1 MTLQVHQLAGC
12 APTPLAHYLK
22 ALAVLRLVAEQ
33 KDASARGFWKN
44 DAFHLA
50 TILDRNELARFF
62 LNEYVPTPLVAP
74 WNGGSGFYPKDNKS
88 GFEPMSR
95 ADAPRLADYRRAIA
109 LARELVGDRDKRPDG
124 DDKVEMIRRARASWS
139 GSLLDWLGAALVL
152 TEGKR
157 PLQYPALL
165 GTGGNDG
172 RLDFTNNQMQRLV
185 ELFDVDSGAPLSGS
199 DELLDA
205 ALFGTITHGLESFSV
220 GQFYPGA
227 AGGANASGGFSG
239 GSLVNSWDFVLMLEG
254 AVTLE
259 VAAVRRL
266 DAHGLAQAAA
276 PFAVQSQAEGY
287 ASAAPSDESARGEQW
302 MPLWE
307 RPASLADVR
316 ALFIEGRMQTGRHR
330 ARRALDA
337 ARAVSLL
344 GVSRGVTAFERFAF
358 AERNGQSNLAVPVG
372 RWPVEPQPRV
382 RLLEEIDP
390 WLGLLRSRSS
400 GNGAPASLAHA
411 ARRIESAMFNVC
423 RETRSARWAALL
435 EEIAAAE
442 DLLVARPKSAVE
454 LRLQPL
460 PRLSPEWIVAANDD
474 SPEFRLAA
482 AVASQYAPGD
492 RKRAAEQ
499 RLGPI
504 RANCLPLEPQH
515 FRRFNANAHG
525 LVQDPAVVWQG
536 RDTVVDL
543 AAIVLRR
550 ITDAGRKGHEG
561 FPLRGVVPARLDD
574 VDAFLTGQVDTRRLG
589 RLARG
594 LMALDWRNRDG
605 IEAAS
610 AWAWERAPLASS
622 ASLYALF
629 RLLYAEPGRD
639 VVLRPDPA
647 PVRLLV
653 GGRLEDAARAAL
665 ARLGALGLRPKLRHV
680 VGGQGLAHRLAA
692 AIAFPISSYDRER
705 LLARIARRTR
715 SDGAVA
721 AEVLPSPTTPKE
733 KP

>member
-1 MTLQVHQLAGC
+1 MTLHVHKLTGC

-22 ALAVLRLVAEQ
+22 GLAMLRLVAEQ
-33 KDASARGFWKN
+33 KDASARGFWKD

-50 TILDRNELARFF
+50 TVLDRKELCRFF
-62 LNEYVPTPLVAP
+62 LEEYTPTPLVAP

-88 GFEPMSR
+88 GFDPMSQAGASR
-95 ADAPRLADYRRAIA
+95 FAAYRQAIG
-109 LARELVGDRDKRPDG
+109 LARELVGDRDERPAG
-124 DDKVEMIRRARASWS
+124 DDKVDMIRRARSAWS
-139 GSLLDWLGAALVL
+139 GALLDWLGAALVL

-185 ELFDVDSGAPLSGS
+185 ELFDVDSGAPRTGS
-199 DELLDA
+199 AELLDA
-205 ALFGTITHGLESFSV
+205 ALFGGATHGLASFSV

-227 AGGANASGGFSG
+227 AGGANASSGFSG
-239 GSLVNSWDFVLMLEG
+239 GAHVNPWDFVLMLEG

-266 DAHGLAQAAA
+266 DAHGLTQAAA

-287 ASAAPSDESARGEQW
+287 ASAAPSDESPRGEQW
-302 MPLWE
+302 MPLWD

-316 ALFIEGRMQTGRHR
+316 ALFVEGRMQTGRHR
-330 ARRALDA
+330 AKRALDA

-372 RWPVEPQPRV
+372 RWPVEPRPRV
-382 RLLEEIDP
+382 RLLEEIDQ
-390 WLGLLRSRSS
+390 WVGNLRSRAN
-400 GNGAPASLAHA
+400 GNGAPASLEHA
-411 ARRIESAMFNVC
+411 VRRIDTAMFNVC
-423 RETRSARWAALL
+423 RETRPARWAGLL
-435 EEIAAAE
+435 EELGAAE

-460 PRLSPEWIVAANDD
+460 PRLSPEWVAAANDE
-474 SPEFRLAA
+474 SREFRLAV
-482 AVASQYAPGD
+482 AVASQFAPGD
-492 RKRAAEQ
+492 PKRGTDQ

-536 RDTVVDL
+536 RDSVVDL

-550 ITDAGRKGHEG
+550 ITDGARNGHDG
-561 FPLRGVVPARLDD
+561 FPLRGIVPARMDD
-574 VDAFLTGQVDTRRLG
+574 VDAFLTGQIDTHRLG

-594 LMALDWRNRDG
+594 LMALDWQDRDG

-610 AWAWERAPLASS
+610 AWAWKREELPSSAPL
-622 ASLYALF
+622 YGLF

-653 GGRLEDAARAAL
+653 GGRLDDAARAAL

-680 VGGQGLAHRLAA
+680 VGEPGLAHRLAA
-692 AIAFPISSYDRER
+692 AIAFPISTYDRDR
-705 LLARIARRTR
+705 LLAQVAKRTR

-721 AEVLPSPTTPKE
+721 S
-733 KP
+733 